1 MGVIPDL
8 LLGPE
13 KRLVDIKTVCAKKY
27 YRSGLIRGAAGS
39 GEGRRKRKLAD
50 SPRQTPLTETY
61 GAPVDERALTVH
73 SEYFAKAVECDREYN
88 IYDEDAMTGPMS
100 FSWGGF
106 TYTDECIADET
117 CAASF
122 LAKTRDAIAFAASYG
137 VVFLLLTALVF
148 LVYGCLA
155 LKAAGGS
162 VSAARRVY
170 VFTTALAVLCVFGL
184 FDETGF
190 VALILTA
197 YAAVVP
203 DRTGSSSKRPRRRP

>member
-1 MGVIPDL
+1 MPRTVNGTGHYVEKFLGLKHHVGVACIGCVYL
-8 LLGPE
+8 S
-13 KRLVDIKTVCAKKY
+13 K
-27 YRSGLIRGAAGS
+27 AAGAFTFAVALLIAQAL
-39 GEGRRKRKLAD
+39 E
-50 SPRQTPLTETY
+50 PRFENLYDPVA
-61 GAPVDERALTVH
+61 GA
-73 SEYFAKAVECDREYN
+73 
-88 IYDEDAMTGPMS
+88 

-106 TYTDECIADET
+106 TYTDECIADGAY
-117 CAASF
+117 AASF

-155 LKAAGGS
+155 LKAADGS
-162 VSAARRVY
+162 VAAARRVY

-197 YAAVVP
+197 YAAVVTRSHWIQLLEASTP
-203 DRTGSSSKRPRRRP
+203 AYYASVVGEDSPAKPAADKV

>member
-1 MGVIPDL
+1 MTPPQRGRFYVEKFLGCLKHHVGVACIGCVFL
-8 LLGPE
+8 S
-13 KRLVDIKTVCAKKY
+13 K
-27 YRSGLIRGAAGS
+27 AAGAFTFAVALLIAQAL
-39 GEGRRKRKLAD
+39 E
-50 SPRQTPLTETY
+50 PRFENLYDPVA
-61 GAPVDERALTVH
+61 GA
-73 SEYFAKAVECDREYN
+73 
-88 IYDEDAMTGPMS
+88 

-106 TYTDECIADET
+106 TYTDECIADES

-148 LVYGCLA
+148 LVYGVLA
-155 LKAAGGS
+155 LKAADGS

-190 VALILTA
+190 VALMLTA
-197 YAAVVP
+197 YAAVVT
-203 DRTGSSSKRPRRRP
+203 RSHWIQLQEAASSTPAYASVVGEESGVKPAADKV

>member
-1 MGVIPDL
+1 MASQQAPQRGRFYVEKFLGLKHHVGVACIGCVYL
-8 LLGPE
+8 S
-13 KRLVDIKTVCAKKY
+13 K
-27 YRSGLIRGAAGS
+27 AAGAFTFAVALLIAQAL
-39 GEGRRKRKLAD
+39 E
-50 SPRQTPLTETY
+50 PRFENLY
-61 GAPVDERALTVH
+61 DPVA
-73 SEYFAKAVECDREYN
+73 
-88 IYDEDAMTGPMS
+88 GS

-106 TYTDECIADET
+106 TYTDECIAAEA

-148 LVYGCLA
+148 LAYGVLA
-155 LKAAGGS
+155 LKAADGS
-162 VSAARRVY
+162 VCAARRVY

-197 YAAVVP
+197 YAAVVTRSHWIQLQEAATP
-203 DRTGSSSKRPRRRP
+203 ALGYASVVGEDSPAKPAADKV